1 MTTNSFYK
9 LVVQRIKELRAEGE
23 IARANRLEDALN
35 HVDDI
40 LGPGGLDGV

>member
-1 MTTNSFYK
+1 MTADSFHR
-9 LVVQRIKELRAEGE
+9 LVVRRIKELRTEGE

>member
-1 MTTNSFYK
+1 MTADSFHR
-9 LVVQRIKELRAEGE
+9 LVVRRIKELQTEGE

-40 LGPGGLDGV
+40 LGLGGLDGV